1 MNNIPFGKPL
11 VKREKT
17 RIERDTSRVI
27 TRALIP
33 SIARIKK
40 IINRVLELTEK
51 DAESVLQE
59 VHISFFN
66 RHKNIE
72 SKLEKHFNKV
82 SVYLPTN
89 EQLSKTK
96 KMLIGAYFTM

>member
-1 MNNIPFGKPL
+1 MNNIPFAKPL
-11 VKREKT
+11 VKRGKT
-17 RIERDTSRVI
+17 KIERDTSRVI

-51 DAESVLQE
+51 EAESVLQE
-59 VHISFFN
+59 VHINFFN
-66 RHKNIE
+66 RHKNLE
-72 SKLEKHFNKV
+72 FQLEKHFNKV
-82 SVYLPTN
+82 SEYVPIN